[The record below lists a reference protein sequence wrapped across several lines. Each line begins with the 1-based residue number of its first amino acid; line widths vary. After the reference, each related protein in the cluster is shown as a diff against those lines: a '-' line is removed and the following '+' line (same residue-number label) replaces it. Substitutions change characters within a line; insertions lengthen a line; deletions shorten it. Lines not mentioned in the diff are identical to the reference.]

1 MTDPTYTPEQR
12 RADQRAVT
20 DALLPVVDPVLAEM
34 GITLREAMALMAA
47 GEPPPPRGVV
57 SANRRNRRADDGVV
71 RDPDRAEDQ
80 A

>member
-1 MTDPTYTPEQR
+1 MSERYTETQR
-12 RADQRAVT
+12 RADQLAVT
-20 DALLPVVDPVLAEM
+20 YALLPIVGPVLAEM
-34 GITLREAMALMAA
+34 GITERQAMALMRA
-47 GEPPPPRGVV
+47 GEPPPTRRVV